1 MLDFRRVLDEMAAAG
16 YAGTEL
22 GPPGFLPGDVEAV
35 RQELARRGLQAI
47 AGYVPVNMRRE
58 DAVAE
63 ALAAVRATAEKLVRL
78 GADHIMVA
86 DEGDDLRAAV
96 AGRPQETARTG
107 LDDRQW
113 RCFADGLHRA
123 GEACARMGLQLC
135 VHPHGGSYVENEAE
149 IERLLSMTDAEL
161 VKLCLDTGHI
171 AFGGG
176 DPLAV
181 ARRWAHRIGLVHLKD
196 IDLQRLR
203 AGLAAGK
210 SYGELAKNDCFV
222 ALGDGSLDLGAII
235 GQLQAAGYRGWLV
248 VEQDRVVHPEMDT
261 LADARRNREY
271 LRENFGL

>member
-1 MLDFRRVLDEMAAAG
+1 
-16 YAGTEL
+16 
-22 GPPGFLPGDVEAV
+22 
-35 RQELARRGLQAI
+35 
-47 AGYVPVNMRRE
+47 
-58 DAVAE
+58 
-63 ALAAVRATAEKLVRL
+63 AL
-78 GADHIMVA
+78 
-86 DEGDDLRAAV
+86 
-96 AGRPQETARTG
+96 
-107 LDDRQW
+107 
-113 RCFADGLHRA
+113 
-123 GEACARMGLQLC
+123 
-135 VHPHGGSYVENEAE
+135 
-149 IERLLSMTDAEL
+149 
-161 VKLCLDTGHI
+161 
-171 AFGGG
+171 GGG